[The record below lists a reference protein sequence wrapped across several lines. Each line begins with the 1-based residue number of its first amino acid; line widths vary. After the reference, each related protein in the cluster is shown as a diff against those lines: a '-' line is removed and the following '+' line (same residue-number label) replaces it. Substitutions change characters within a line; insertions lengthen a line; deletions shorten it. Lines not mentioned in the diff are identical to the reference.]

1 MPWVTIEGRTCDDIR
16 DVLRLPREPS
26 GDNKRTTRTGM
37 YQWTT
42 LYCAEIAL
50 ALVTGLNL
58 RKRIRFKFFQSAI
71 YADRYFRTIANVKYK
86 FYAIA
91 F

>member
-1 MPWVTIEGRTCDDIR
+1 MCHDMPWVTTEGRTCDDIR

-50 ALVTGLNL
+50 ALGDRLESSRVGPFLNSFGVIFVSGLL
-58 RKRIRFKFFQSAI
+58 L
-71 YADRYFRTIANVKYK
+71 
-86 FYAIA
+86 
-91 F
+91 